1 MTNSDSR
8 VLPPEQREVAMAI
21 VRIVSYAVEEAHRLG
36 FFTGY
41 VRDQCRH
48 LNNEISRVGLSRKSV
63 QIAIVNGLI
72 EGERL
77 AVPPELHTAY
87 IRPVADSIASYPESA
102 GGILFTVL
110 LEIQKTAKA
119 LSL

>member
-1 MTNSDSR
+1 MTKLDSR

-41 VRDQCRH
+41 IRDQCRH
-48 LNNEISRVGLSRKSV
+48 LNDEISRVGLLRKSV
-63 QIAIVNGLI
+63 RNAIVNGLI

-77 AVPPELHTAY
+77 IAQPELHSAY
-87 IRPVADSIASYPESA
+87 IRPVVDSIASYPESA

-110 LEIQKTAKA
+110 LEIQRTADTVRR
-119 LSL
+119 